1 MSSQPFPRRADSDS
15 IDPMSDPPTTRTAA
29 SWLAVIGYFV
39 VFFAAMTLAGML
51 FTLGG
56 IAIVLIPG
64 SLPVWAEVAY
74 VVFGIVG
81 SVAIALVAA
90 NAAFRV
96 ATRRGAPEWTPDRA
110 ATRAPSALAWVAG
123 VAGTVVASVLS
134 AVLGAVLLNWLGQ

>member
-1 MSSQPFPRRADSDS
+1 MT
-15 IDPMSDPPTTRTAA
+15 DPPLDRPVA
-29 SWLAVIGYFV
+29 SWLAVVGYLV
-39 VFFAAMTLAGML
+39 VFFAAMTLAGVL
-51 FTLGG
+51 FLLGG
-56 IAIVLIPG
+56 LTIVLIPG

-90 NAAFRV
+90 NGAFRV
-96 ATRRGAPEWTPDRA
+96 ASRSRRGEPA
-110 ATRAPSALAWVAG
+110 ATERRVAARAPKMLAWVAG